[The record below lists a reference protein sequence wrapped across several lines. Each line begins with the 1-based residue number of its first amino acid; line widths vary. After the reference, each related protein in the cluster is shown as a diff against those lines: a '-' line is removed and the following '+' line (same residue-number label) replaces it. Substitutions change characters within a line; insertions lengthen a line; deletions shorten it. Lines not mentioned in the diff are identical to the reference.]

1 MNGWID
7 GYQEEAIKPNIVER
21 EGNYQLKITGTKT
34 GSFDGKNGE
43 ANKRYFQVDYMI
55 NAPGYPHVSV
65 FLTEG
70 KNFNAVATAF
80 FDTFG
85 INYGNFNF
93 NSWTGHKGWM
103 RIELKQKGEYINMD
117 PRYILDEN
125 GRVMRA
131 VETQPAPLQQPTQPM
146 APSAPQM
153 NDEEIPF

>member
-7 GYQEEAIKPNIVER
+7 DYHEEAIKPNIVDH
-21 EGNYQLKITGTKT
+21 EGNYQLKIAGAKT
-34 GSFDGKNGE
+34 GSFEGKNGE
-43 ANKRYFQVDYMI
+43 PAKRYFQVDCII
-55 NAPGYPHVSV
+55 NAPGFPHVSI

-85 INYGNFNF
+85 IQYGNFNY
-93 NSWTGHKGWM
+93 NTWINLKGWM

-131 VETQPAPLQQPTQPM
+131 VEAPQAVPQQPMT
-146 APSAPQM
+146 PSAPPSF
-153 NDEEIPF
+153 NDEAIPF